1 MTNVTWFFTHMW
13 QYLNS
18 SEFLQIVMSS
28 RFLLIFLVVMLSYL
42 RHLTYRSMFLAALTN
57 IPGTFF
63 HELMHFT
70 VGLFLNAKPTTFCLF
85 PKKVGDGYVMG
96 SVGFRNIKFYNAV
109 PSALAPLLLLV
120 IAYYLDKM
128 FLRVTHITI
137 WEYIL
142 YILLQ
147 TILIE
152 NSIPSPTDFRIARR
166 SILGIV
172 LYIGLIIF
180 LILFLNH
187 RF

>member
-1 MTNVTWFFTHMW
+1 MNNIAWIFTHMW

-18 SEFLQIVMSS
+18 HEFLQIVMSS
-28 RFLLIFLVVMLSYL
+28 RFLLILLVVMLSYL
-42 RHLTYRSMFLAALTN
+42 RHLTYRSMFLAAITN

-70 VGLFLNAKPTTFCLF
+70 VGLLLYAKPTTFCLF

-128 FLRVTHITI
+128 FLQVTSITN
-137 WEYIL
+137 WGYLL

-152 NSIPSPTDFRIARR
+152 NSIPSPADLRIARR
-166 SILGIV
+166 SVLGII
-172 LYIGLIIF
+172 LYLCLF
-180 LILFLNH
+180 LFVVLFLNH